1 MLNKKICMLGSM
13 AVGKTS
19 LIRRFVDS
27 LFSDDYLSTVGV
39 KISKKSLVASG
50 GRDIN
55 LMLWDLEGHDDY
67 GDINT
72 SYLKGASG
80 LLFVIDGTRGN
91 TLTQVLEIRESAL
104 KVAGE
109 DTPHLFLINKND
121 IRSDWQVSDAVLGA
135 LRDKGYEVLE
145 VSAKTGENVE
155 KAFELIAALM
165 LEAGQ

>member
-39 KISKKSLVASG
+39 KISKKNLALD
-50 GRDIN
+50 GRELN
-55 LMLWDLEGHDDY
+55 MMLWDLEGQDDY

-80 LLFVIDGTRGN
+80 LLLVIDGTRGS
-91 TLTQVLEIRESAL
+91 TLTQALEMRESAL
-104 KVAGE
+104 KVAGAG
-109 DTPHLFLINKND
+109 TPHLFLINKTD
-121 IRSDWQVSDAVLGA
+121 LRSEWQVSDAVLGA
-135 LRDKGYEVLE
+135 LRDKGCEVLE

-155 KAFELIAALM
+155 KAFELIAKLM
-165 LEAGQ
+165 LETV